1 MRASR
6 AFDLLLAGSILFWGA
21 RGWLDLPD
29 RTAPVALA
37 ILALQVCV
45 ALLLVG
51 RREERRAA
59 STSALALSIPAVLIG
74 ALVYGA
80 APAMQ
85 LWSTPATVAFVIGS
99 AVACVSLGTLG
110 RSFAI
115 LPGVRRIVVR
125 GPYRVVRHPAYF
137 GEGIMVAAA
146 AAMIGG
152 VLGLSLA
159 LFAAALLYVRIVAE
173 ERVLADD
180 AVYRDYAQTVRWRL
194 LPGLW

>member
-6 AFDLLLAGSILFWGA
+6 AFDLLLAGSILFWGG

-29 RTAPVALA
+29 RAAPVALA

-45 ALLLVG
+45 AILLVA
-51 RREERRAA
+51 RREETRAA
-59 STSALALSIPAVLIG
+59 PTSALALSIPAVLIG
-74 ALVYGA
+74 ALVYEA
-80 APAMQ
+80 APTPR
-85 LWSTPATVAFVIGS
+85 LWSGTATLAFVLGS
-99 AVACVSLGTLG
+99 AIACVSLGTLG

-125 GPYRVVRHPAYF
+125 GPYRLVRHPAYL
-137 GEGIMVAAA
+137 GEGMMVAAA

-152 VLGLSLA
+152 MLGLSLVV
-159 LFAAALLYVRIVAE
+159 FAAALLHVRIVAE
-173 ERVLADD
+173 ERVLAGD
-180 AVYRDYAQTVRWRL
+180 AVYRDYVQSVRWRV